1 MNLYLEFVTKINV
14 LLTEF
19 VLSNSKVNLENKHIA
34 FVIDSMNGGGA
45 ENVCLTLARELLAK
59 QYRVDLVLLR
69 YRGELLLQIPHDVN
83 LYVLVRK
90 FRKNQSMETLQPCSM
105 PFENIQWIERPVG
118 MKDCVYSTIRFLK
131 SHQYT
136 FSFHP
141 RPRLRNFFWTASLDE
156 YMRKEQPSLIFSYLL
171 RSITVCLLARRF
183 SSCDVPLICSFRNT
197 LDSLDYIGERGKN
210 IQMKYLKHLL
220 PDTEKVHANSQGVA
234 DSIVNHIPAV
244 RNKVVPILNPIR
256 HNVTSLSTQSISH
269 KWLSS
274 ESRSESNTFPNIILA
289 AGRLAEQ
296 KNFLMLIRAFAEVR
310 SQLDVRLILLGEG
323 PQREQICDL
332 IYSLNIEE
340 YVSMPGWVDNPYSF
354 MAKADLFVLSSS
366 WEGCPNVL
374 LEALACG
381 CPVVSTDCPSGPSEI
396 LEHGRWGRLVPVN
409 DQTALAEAII
419 ATLKDDR
426 NQDALRQRAVQFA
439 PENMIEKFET
449 LIREVIFEYKAAT

>member
-1 MNLYLEFVTKINV
+1 M
-14 LLTEF
+14 TEP

-34 FVIDSMNGGGA
+34 LVIDSMNGGGA

-59 QYRVDLVLLR
+59 QYRVDLVLLG
-69 YRGELLLQIPHDVN
+69 YRGKLLSQIPQGVN
-83 LYVLVRK
+83 LYALVRR
-90 FRKNQSMETLQPCSM
+90 FRKNQSMLTLKPCSI

-118 MKDCVYSTIRFLK
+118 MKDCVYSIIRFLK

-136 FSFHP
+136 FTFHP
-141 RPRLRNFFWTASLDE
+141 RPRTQILYQTASLAE

-171 RSITVCLLARRF
+171 PSVTVCLLARRF
-183 SSCDVPLICSFRNT
+183 SSCNVPLISSFRST
-197 LDSLDYIGERGKN
+197 LDPLGYIGERRKI

-220 PDTEKVHANSQGVA
+220 PDTEKIHAVSRGVA

-269 KWLSS
+269 QWLSS
-274 ESRSESNTFPNIILA
+274 ESRSESNTFPKIILA
-289 AGRLAEQ
+289 AGRLSEQ

-310 SQLDVRLILLGEG
+310 SQLDARLILLGEG

-332 IYSLNIEE
+332 INSLNIEE
-340 YVSMPGWVDNPYSF
+340 LVSMPGWVDNPYSF

-366 WEGCPNVL
+366 REGCPNVL

-419 ATLKDDR
+419 AKLEDNTNR
-426 NQDALRQRAVQFA
+426 DALRQRAAQFSL
-439 PENMIEKFET
+439 ENMIEKFEN
-449 LIREVIFEYKAAT
+449 LIREVISESKATT